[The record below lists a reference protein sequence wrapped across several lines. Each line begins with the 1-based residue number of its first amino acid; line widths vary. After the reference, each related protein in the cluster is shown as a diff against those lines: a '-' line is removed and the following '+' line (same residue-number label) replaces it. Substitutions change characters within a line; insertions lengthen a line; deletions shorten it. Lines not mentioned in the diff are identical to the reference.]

1 MSHLNNLPIWED
13 PAITGIHKLANRT
26 TRYSYPDAEA
36 LRRDETP
43 FRVSLNGDWRF
54 RWVAKPADRPDGF
67 HEPNFDDRE
76 WDEIAVPGC
85 WETQGFG
92 VPIYTNIAYPFPA
105 NPPHIP
111 HDFNPVGSYR
121 TSFQLPDAFAGRRTT
136 IVFHGVYSAFHLWL
150 NGAYVGYSEDSKL
163 PAEFDLTGQLRTD
176 GPNLL
181 AVEVYRW
188 CSGSY
193 LEDQDMFR
201 FGGIFRDVELLSSP
215 LTSIRDFWIT
225 AELDETYRDG
235 TYDLV
240 VELQGG
246 PVAGGATIEAVLLDD
261 ADAPVRT
268 LEAGQVTLDPDG
280 TARWRANGTV
290 PDVRPWSAEHP
301 NLYTLALT
309 LRDDVGTTL
318 ETTGC
323 DVGFRKVEVKSGR
336 FLVNGKAVKLLGANR
351 HEHDPDTG
359 RTVSRERMEQ
369 DVRLMKRFNLNT
381 VRTSH
386 YPNHPYWYTLCDR
399 HGIYVVDEANV
410 ESHGMG
416 YSFERSLGNDPVW
429 QAQHVERTTNMVR
442 RDRNHPCIVLWSLGN
457 EAGPGVNFVAAANA
471 VRALDPSR
479 PIHYQGYNEVADV
492 DSTMYPSVDWLR
504 QTGAVEAEKPFFVC
518 EYAHAMG
525 NAVGNLKEYVE
536 TYDESPRLMGGCVWD
551 WVDQA
556 LRKFTDDPDGDA
568 YRSWYFAYGGDYD
581 DQPNDGCFSCNGL
594 VLPERDVTPK
604 LWEVKRC
611 YQRVEVGWDG
621 PASVKVRNK
630 YAFTNLGEF
639 EARYEVTEGGVRLA
653 GGTLGSPAVAPGE
666 AIRLDL
672 PIQDLPP
679 ARDERFVRVSFHL
692 RDDTLWADAG
702 HEVAATQLPLGNA
715 PEPPRLTA
723 ATGRLHTRT
732 DGMELV
738 VHGGASSFVFDG
750 PRGTLASWHC
760 GEIELLSRRY
770 RGPRLNLYRALT
782 DNDVWFRDA
791 FFASGLSQLSRRV
804 RRFEVTEEEGRVRVE
819 AMVEVLGFRGT
830 GFHHRVVY
838 TVYADGALAID
849 NRVNPIGELPPL
861 PKLGIEFSVP
871 DAFRR
876 FTWFG
881 RGPLE
886 SYPDR
891 KAAMDVALYEGDVDD
906 QATHYVR
913 PQESGNKEDVR
924 WAALRDATGHG
935 FRIVPDR
942 PLAMTVSRVRP
953 YELDAARHRNGERR
967 RFVDLLNRAE
977 VIVNVD
983 VAQMGLGGASC
994 GPPPMEKY
1002 ILRAGEYAWRFE
1014 LQPLTPEDRLER
1026 PGRHEP

>member
-1 MSHLNNLPIWED
+1 MSNPNLPIWED
-13 PAITGIHKLANRT
+13 PAVTGIHKLANRT
-26 TRYSYPDAEA
+26 TRYSYPDVSA

-43 FRVSLNGDWRF
+43 YRRSLNGTWRF
-54 RWVAKPADRPDGF
+54 RWSARPADKPEGF
-67 HEPNFDDRE
+67 HDPAIDDRD

-111 HDFNPVGSYR
+111 HDFNPVGCHR
-121 TSFQLPDAFAGRRTT
+121 TTFTVPEGWSGRRTT

-150 NGAYVGYSEDSKL
+150 NGTYIGYSEDSKL
-163 PAEFDLTGQLRTD
+163 PAEFDLTERLLSD

-201 FGGIFRDVELLSSP
+201 FGGIFRDVELVSWSP
-215 LTSIRDFWIT
+215 SSIRDFWIT
-225 AELDETYRDG
+225 AELDDAYRDG
-235 TYDLV
+235 TFDLA
-240 VELQGG
+240 VECQGD
-246 PVAGGATIEAVLLDD
+246 ATEEVTVEAVLLDRNGED
-261 ADAPVRT
+261 VCPPST
-268 LEAGQVTLDPDG
+268 GSLTLDEHG
-280 TARWRANGTV
+280 TARWRAQGTV
-290 PDVRPWSAEHP
+290 PGVQPWSAEHP
-301 NLYTLALT
+301 HLYTLALT
-309 LRDDVGTTL
+309 LRDGAGQPI

-323 DVGFRKVEVKSGR
+323 EVGFRKVELRDGL
-336 FLVNGKAVKLLGANR
+336 FLINGKAVKLLGTNR

-359 RTVSRERMEQ
+359 RTVSLERMEE
-369 DVRLMKRFNLNT
+369 DIRLMKRFNLNT

-386 YPNHPYWYTLCDR
+386 YPNHPYWYALCNR
-399 HGIYVVDEANV
+399 YGIYVVDEANV

-416 YSFERSLGNDPVW
+416 YSFEKSLGNDPVW

-442 RDRNHPCIVLWSLGN
+442 RDRNHPCVVMWSLGN
-457 EAGPGVNFVAAANA
+457 EAGPGVNFVAAARA
-471 VRALDPSR
+471 VKALDPSR
-479 PIHYQGYNEVADV
+479 PVHYQGYNEVADV
-492 DSTMYPSVDWLR
+492 DSTMYPSVEWLR
-504 QTGAVEAEKPFFVC
+504 STGELKADKPFFVC

-536 TYDESPRLMGGCVWD
+536 AYDEFPRLMGGCIWD

-556 LRKFTDDPDGDA
+556 LRKYPDDPDGDGC
-568 YRSWYFAYGGDYD
+568 RRWYFAYGGDYD

-594 VLPERDVTPK
+594 VLPERGVTPK

-611 YQRVEVGWDG
+611 YQRIDVAWNG
-621 PASVKVRNK
+621 PCSVKVGNK
-630 YAFTNLGEF
+630 YAFTNLAEF
-639 EARYEVTEGGVRLA
+639 EARYEVTEGGVA
-653 GGTLGSPAVAPGE
+653 MVQGSLGSPGVAPGE
-666 AIRLDL
+666 EGTLEL
-672 PIQDLPP
+672 PITDLPP
-679 ARDERFVRVSFHL
+679 VRDERFLRVSFHL
-692 RDDTLWADAG
+692 KEDTLWAKVG
-702 HEVAATQLPLGNA
+702 HEVAAVQLAFGSAL
-715 PEPPRLTA
+715 EPRRLVTSG
-723 ATGRLHTRT
+723 GRLPSR
-732 DGMELV
+732 DDWIELSV
-738 VHGGASSFVFDG
+738 KADRSSFVFSRRQGNLVAWRHDQVK
-750 PRGTLASWHC
+750 
-760 GEIELLSRRY
+760 LLSRRY

-782 DNDVWFRDA
+782 DNDVWLRDT

-804 RRFEVTEEEGRVRVE
+804 RRFEVAEGDGFLRIE
-819 AMVEVLGFRGT
+819 TLVEVLGFRGT
-830 GFHHRVVY
+830 GFHHRTIY
-838 TVYADGALAID
+838 TVYADGALALD
-849 NRVNPIGELPPL
+849 NLVTPIGELPPL

-871 DAFRR
+871 SAFKR

-891 KAAMDVALYEGDVDD
+891 KTAMDVGLYEGDVDE

-924 WAALRDATGHG
+924 WAALRDAEGNG
-935 FRIVPDR
+935 IRIVPDR

-953 YELDAARHRNGERR
+953 DDLEAARHRNGERR
-967 RFVDLLNRAE
+967 RYIDLLNRDE
-977 VIVNVD
+977 VIVSVD
-983 VAQMGLGGASC
+983 FGQMGLGGASC

-1014 LQPLTPEDRLER
+1014 LQPLTPSDRLDR